1 MSRKRPT
8 GDKHAIPPGEAEA
21 NLNDYVEAETI
32 APKAKRGRGRQPG
45 FRMSEAHRVKI
56 QNSNIITALLKH
68 VDGKLEM
75 STTQVTAGLGLLRK
89 VLPDLQAVTIGG
101 DPKNPLEHNHRV
113 DFSRMPDNELS
124 RLLGDVVTASAEDH

>member
-1 MSRKRPT
+1 MPRRKPT
-8 GDKHAIPPGEAEA
+8 GDKRVIPEGEAEA

-32 APKAKRGRGRQPG
+32 APKAKRGRGRLPG

-68 VDGKLEM
+68 VDGKQDM
-75 STTQVTAGLGLLRK
+75 TATQVTAGLGLLKK

-101 DPKNPLEHNHRV
+101 DPNNPLEHNHRV
-113 DFSRMPDNELS
+113 DLSRMPDNELS
-124 RLLGDVVTASAEDH
+124 RLLGVTASAEDH